1 MVIQY
6 IGSMEDIFLKLVRE
20 NITPNSY
27 YILHCIKNGIIPCSF
42 VNKDLEIRR
51 LISENWL
58 NEDLTLTDKS
68 IIFTTEIEGYFK
80 KSKKKTSKDLMGH
93 NFMQNIEA
101 YVTIFP
107 NKKLSSGKYARVP
120 AKNLE
125 NAFRWFFEMYDY
137 SWETIFA
144 ATQKYVLEYES
155 KNYEYMRTA
164 QYFLRKQ
171 NVDKSWD
178 SDLATY
184 CEFLKDN
191 PDDDVV
197 LFPDLIV

>member
-1 MVIQY
+1 MK
-6 IGSMEDIFLKLVRE
+6 EIFKKLADMG
-20 NITPNSY
+20 ITPNAF
-27 YILHCIKNGIIPCSF
+27 YILDCVKEGIVPNTYVKAS
-42 VNKDLEIRR
+42 LEVTR
-51 LISENWL
+51 LIKDNWL
-58 NEDLTLTDKS
+58 TQDLQLTDKS
-68 IIFTTEIEGYFK
+68 VIFTTEIDGYFK
-80 KSKKKTSKDLMGH
+80 RSKKKTSTDLLGH

-101 YVTIFP
+101 YVHIFP

-125 NAFRWFFEMYDY
+125 SGFRWFFETYDY
-137 SWETIFA
+137 DWETIFQ
-144 ATQKYVLEYES
+144 ATQKYVGEYES

-184 CEFLKDN
+184 CEYLKDS
-191 PDDDVV
+191 PDDEQVY
-197 LFPDLIV
+197 FSELIV

>member
-1 MVIQY
+1 
-6 IGSMEDIFLKLVRE
+6 MEDIFLKLVRE
-20 NITPNSY
+20 GITPNSY
-27 YILHCIKNGIIPCSF
+27 YILHCIKDGIIPNSF
-42 VNKDLEIRR
+42 VNKDLEVRR

-58 NEDLTLTDKS
+58 NNDLTLSDKS
-68 IIFTTEIEGYFK
+68 IIFTTEIDGYFK

-93 NFMQNIEA
+93 NFMQNIQA
-101 YVTIFP
+101 YVNIFP

-125 NAFRWFFEMYDY
+125 NSFRWFFETYEYD
-137 SWETIFA
+137 WETIFL
-144 ATQKYVLEYES
+144 ATQKYILEYES
-155 KNYEYMRTA
+155 KNYEYMRTS

-184 CEFLKDN
+184 CEFLNDN
-191 PDDDVV
+191 PDDDIIPFTDLVV
-197 LFPDLIV
+197 

>member
-1 MVIQY
+1 MTEIFTKLIQN
-6 IGSMEDIFLKLVRE
+6 GL
-20 NITPNSY
+20 TPNSFY
-27 YILHCIKNGIIPCSF
+27 VLYCIKEKIVPHNY
-42 VNKDLEIRR
+42 VNKELECKR
-51 LISENWL
+51 LQKDQWL
-58 NEDLTLTDKS
+58 TEALELTDKS
-68 IIFTTEIEGYFK
+68 IIFITEIDGYFK

-101 YVTIFP
+101 YVNIFP

-125 NAFRWFFEMYDY
+125 NAFRWFFDTFSYD
-137 SWETIFA
+137 WETIFQ

-155 KNYEYMRTA
+155 KNYDYMRTA

-171 NVDKSWD
+171 NIDKSWD

-191 PDDDVV
+191 PDEDKDV
-197 LFPDLIV
+197 FSELIV

>member
-1 MVIQY
+1 MK
-6 IGSMEDIFLKLVRE
+6 EIFKKLADMG
-20 NITPNSY
+20 ITPNAF
-27 YILHCIKNGIIPCSF
+27 YILDCVKEGIVPNTYVKAS
-42 VNKDLEIRR
+42 LEVTR
-51 LISENWL
+51 LIKDNWL
-58 NEDLTLTDKS
+58 TQDLQLTDKS
-68 IIFTTEIEGYFK
+68 VIFTTEIDGYFK
-80 KSKKKTSKDLMGH
+80 RSKKKTSTDLLGH

-101 YVTIFP
+101 YVHIFP

-125 NAFRWFFEMYDY
+125 SGFRWFFETYDY
-137 SWETIFA
+137 DWETIFQ
-144 ATQKYVLEYES
+144 ATQKYVGEYES

-184 CEFLKDN
+184 CEYLKDN
-191 PDDDVV
+191 PDDEQVY
-197 LFPDLIV
+197 FGELIV

>member
-1 MVIQY
+1 MT
-6 IGSMEDIFLKLVRE
+6 EIFLKL
-20 NITPNSY
+20 IQQGLTPNSY
-27 YILHCIKNGIIPCSF
+27 YVLHCIATGVVPDKC
-42 VNKDLEIRR
+42 VNSSLEVSRLIADNWVTEDLE
-51 LISENWL
+51 
-58 NEDLTLTDKS
+58 LTDKS

-80 KSKKKTSKDLMGH
+80 KSKKKTSKDLLGH

-101 YVTIFP
+101 YVSIFP

-125 NAFRWFFEMYDY
+125 NAFRWFFETYNY
-137 SWETIFA
+137 TWETIFL
-144 ATQKYVLEYES
+144 ATQKYVSEYES
-155 KNYEYMRTA
+155 KNYDYMRTA

-191 PDDDVV
+191 PDDEVDTFSELVV
-197 LFPDLIV
+197 

>member
-1 MVIQY
+1 MIEIFTKLIQN
-6 IGSMEDIFLKLVRE
+6 DL
-20 NITPNSY
+20 TPNSFY
-27 YILHCIKNGIIPCSF
+27 VLYCIKEKIVPHNSI
-42 VNKDLEIRR
+42 NKALECKR
-51 LISENWL
+51 LHMNHWLSESL
-58 NEDLTLTDKS
+58 ELTDKS
-68 IIFTTEIEGYFK
+68 IIFMAEIDGYFK
-80 KSKKKTSKDLMGH
+80 KSKKKTSKDLMGQ

-101 YVTIFP
+101 YVKIFP

-125 NAFRWFFEMYDY
+125 NAFRWFFDNFNYD
-137 SWETIFA
+137 WETIFL

-155 KNYEYMRTA
+155 KNYEYMRNS

-184 CEFLKDN
+184 CEYLNDN
-191 PDDDVV
+191 PDEDKNV
-197 LFPDLIV
+197 FSDLIV